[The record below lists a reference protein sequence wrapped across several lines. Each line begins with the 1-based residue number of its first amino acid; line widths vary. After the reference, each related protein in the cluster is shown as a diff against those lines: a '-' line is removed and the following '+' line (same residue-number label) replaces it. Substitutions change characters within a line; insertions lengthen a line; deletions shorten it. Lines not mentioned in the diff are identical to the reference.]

1 MEKSILR
8 KKGRDMEYS
17 GKIPSAFEYNSL
29 RLRSK
34 IGGTKSL
41 KNIETALRNS
51 LFLVSVYE
59 KEQFI
64 GMGRIVGDG
73 GITFAATDIMVD
85 EAYQCQGIGKEIM
98 ARIDEWFDNNTS
110 TDSYIML
117 IANKPADEFYKK
129 YHFKSID
136 EVKTGMLRDRKED

>member
-1 MEKSILR
+1 
-8 KKGRDMEYS
+8 MEYS

-59 KEQFI
+59 KERFI

-73 GITFAATDIMVD
+73 GITFAVTDIMVD
-85 EAYQCQGIGKEIM
+85 KAYQRQGISKEIM
-98 ARIDEWFDNNTS
+98 AQMTKSFDNNTS

-117 IANKPADEFYKK
+117 IANKPADQLYEK
-129 YHFKSID
+129 YHFESID
-136 EVKTGMLRDRKED
+136 EEKTGMLRDRKED